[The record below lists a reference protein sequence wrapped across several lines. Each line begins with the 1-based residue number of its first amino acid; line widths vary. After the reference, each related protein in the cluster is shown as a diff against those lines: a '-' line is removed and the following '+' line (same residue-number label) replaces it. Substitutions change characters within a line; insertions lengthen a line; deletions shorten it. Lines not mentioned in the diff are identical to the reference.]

1 MSDIKTTGALFITDK
16 QGNANRPD
24 YNGDFKLTQEFLAAL
39 TAALG
44 DQPDCKV
51 KLAGWK
57 KQGQK
62 GPYLSLSV
70 QPPFRRADD
79 ERGGLEGASDPQG
92 RPAARKT
99 PELDDDIPF

>member
-1 MSDIKTTGALFITDK
+1 MSDIKTTGALFVTDK

-39 TAALG
+39 AAALG
-44 DQPDCKV
+44 DAPDCKV

-70 QPPFRRADD
+70 QPPFQRTGDD
-79 ERGGLEGASDPQG
+79 RPTGAPT
-92 RPAARKT
+92 RPEPTSAK
-99 PELDDDIPF
+99 LDDDIPF

>member
-1 MSDIKTTGALFITDK
+1 MTDIKTTGALFITDK

-39 TAALG
+39 VDALG

-62 GPYLSLSV
+62 GPYLSLSI
-70 QPPFRRADD
+70 QPPFRSDGQSRPTGAPTKPTGGTVHSD
-79 ERGGLEGASDPQG
+79 E
-92 RPAARKT
+92 
-99 PELDDDIPF
+99 IPF

>member
-44 DQPDCKV
+44 DAPDCKV

-57 KQGQK
+57 KQGAK

-70 QPPFRRADD
+70 QPPFQGSGR
-79 ERGGLEGASDPQG
+79 EQSSGGEPS
-92 RPAARKT
+92 RPTARPST
-99 PELDDDIPF
+99 TLDDDIPF

>member
-1 MSDIKTTGALFITDK
+1 MSDIKTTGALFVTDK
-16 QGNANRPD
+16 AGNPSRPD
-24 YNGDFKLTQEFLAAL
+24 YNGDIKLTQEFLAAI

-44 DQPDCKV
+44 DQPDCKI

-70 QPPFRRADD
+70 QPPFQRDAA
-79 ERGGLEGASDPQG
+79 EPRGLPPASVN
-92 RPAARKT
+92 K
-99 PELDDDIPF
+99 LDDDLPF

>member
-44 DQPDCKV
+44 DAPDCKV

-70 QPPFRRADD
+70 QPPFQRT
-79 ERGGLEGASDPQG
+79 GAQGEPASEPQG
-92 RPAARKT
+92 RSATRGGKAD
-99 PELDDDIPF
+99 LSDDIPF

>member
-1 MSDIKTTGALFITDK
+1 MSDIKTTGALFVTDK

-44 DQPDCKV
+44 DAPDCKV

-70 QPPFRRADD
+70 QPPFRGDQQSSRPTGAPAKPA
-79 ERGGLEGASDPQG
+79 GG
-92 RPAARKT
+92 
-99 PELDDDIPF
+99 ELHNDDIPF

>member
-1 MSDIKTTGALFITDK
+1 MSDIKTTGALFVTDK

-24 YNGDFKLTQEFLAAL
+24 YNGDFKLTREFLGAL

-70 QPPFRRADD
+70 QPPFQRDAAEPQARPTA
-79 ERGGLEGASDPQG
+79 RSVNRDP
-92 RPAARKT
+92 ARD
-99 PELDDDIPF
+99 LSDDIPF

>member
-16 QGNANRPD
+16 QGNTNRPD

-44 DQPDCKV
+44 DSPDCKV

-70 QPPFRRADD
+70 QPPFRRDD
-79 ERGGLEGASDPQG
+79 TTAEPQG
-92 RPAARKT
+92 RPAARGGKV
-99 PELDDDIPF
+99 ELSDDIPF